1 VLDNLLILMASVMH
15 LIKMWLTNQN
25 VIIANDVLSEMHIFA
40 DGVIGSD
47 LLSDLAL
54 EVLECI
60 PDKVQFLLVIVDE
73 APLNQAIVGLAELS
87 VLFHHI
93 SLWCEVERKTDC
105 KSASCCTGN
114 FGEGKISTHPDS

>member
-1 VLDNLLILMASVMH
+1 MLDNMLILMASVMH

-25 VIIANDVLSEMHIFA
+25 VIIANDVLAEMQVFT
-40 DGVIGSD
+40 DGVIDSD

-73 APLNQAIVGLAELS
+73 APLNQAFVGLAELS
-87 VLFHHI
+87 ILLHRI
-93 SLWCEVERKTDC
+93 SL
-105 KSASCCTGN
+105 
-114 FGEGKISTHPDS
+114 